1 LTQLKFFRRKDD
13 AKARE
18 EAEPLGGHKMYGSN
32 LRDFILGVQ
41 DGLVNV
47 LGLVLGVATATM
59 STKTVLIAG
68 LAATFAESLAM
79 GAVAYTSTKAYRD
92 FYRSELEREKAHIE
106 QIPDHEREEIYE
118 MFAQKGFKGEEL
130 ESIVQ
135 KITSNKEV
143 WLQIMMAEELKLVP
157 QDNEGPS
164 KSALIVGFSSLLGS
178 IIPLIPYFFIAVES
192 AFLWSF
198 VVSAIFLF
206 AIGAYKAKLTIGS
219 PWKSGI
225 EMLLIGSV
233 AAVAGYLIG
242 MLLGSTLQ

>member
-1 LTQLKFFRRKDD
+1 MKLFKSRDEM
-13 AKARE
+13 KARE
-18 EAEPLGGHKMYGSN
+18 EAEPLGGHKMYGSK

-47 LGLVLGVATATM
+47 LGLLLGVATATM

-92 FYRSELEREKAHIE
+92 FYHSELERERMHIE
-106 QIPDHEREEIYE
+106 QIPDHEREEIHE

-157 QDNEGPS
+157 QDRDGPS
-164 KSALIVGFSSLLGS
+164 RSALIVGFSSLLGS
-178 IIPLIPYFFIAVES
+178 IIPLVPYFFVAVET
-192 AFLWSF
+192 AVWLSF
-198 VVSAIFLF
+198 GVSGISLF

-225 EMLLIGSV
+225 EMFLIGSA

-242 MLLGSTLQ
+242 LVLGTSLQ

>member
-1 LTQLKFFRRKDD
+1 MKLFKSKD
-13 AKARE
+13 KLRARE
-18 EAEPLGGHKMYGSN
+18 EAEPLGGHKMYGSR

-47 LGLVLGVATATM
+47 LGLLLGVATATM

-92 FYRSELEREKAHIE
+92 FYHSELERERMHIE
-106 QIPDHEREEIYE
+106 QIPDHEREEMYE
-118 MFAQKGFKGEEL
+118 IFAQKGFKGEEL
-130 ESIVQ
+130 ESVVQ

-143 WLQIMMAEELKLVP
+143 WLQIMMSEELKLVP
-157 QDNEGPS
+157 QDKDGPS
-164 KSALIVGFSSLLGS
+164 RSALIVGFSSLLGS
-178 IIPLIPYFFIAVES
+178 LIPLMPYFFLAVET
-192 AFLWSF
+192 AVWWSF
-198 VVSAIFLF
+198 GVSGIFLF

-219 PWKSGI
+219 PWKSGV
-225 EMLLIGSV
+225 EMLLIGTA

-242 MLLGSTLQ
+242 LFLGTSIQ

>member
-1 LTQLKFFRRKDD
+1 M
-13 AKARE
+13 KARE
-18 EAEPLGGHKMYGSN
+18 EAEPLGGHKMYGSK

-47 LGLVLGVATATM
+47 LGLLLGVATATM

-92 FYRSELEREKAHIE
+92 FYHSELERERMHIE
-106 QIPDHEREEIYE
+106 QIPDHEREEIHE

-157 QDNEGPS
+157 QDRDGPS
-164 KSALIVGFSSLLGS
+164 RSALIVGFSSLLGS
-178 IIPLIPYFFIAVES
+178 IIPLVPYFFVAVET
-192 AFLWSF
+192 AVWLSF
-198 VVSAIFLF
+198 AVSAIFLF

-225 EMLLIGSV
+225 EMLLIGSA

-242 MLLGSTLQ
+242 LVLGASIQ

>member
-1 LTQLKFFRRKDD
+1 MKLFKSKDELR
-13 AKARE
+13 ARE
-18 EAEPLGGHKMYGSN
+18 EAEPLGGHKMYGSR

-47 LGLVLGVATATM
+47 LGLLLGVATATM

-92 FYRSELEREKAHIE
+92 FYHSELERERMHIE
-106 QIPDHEREEIYE
+106 QIPDHEREEMYE
-118 MFAQKGFKGEEL
+118 IFAQKGFKGEEL
-130 ESIVQ
+130 ESVVQ

-143 WLQIMMAEELKLVP
+143 WLQIMMSEELKLVP
-157 QDNEGPS
+157 QDKDGPS
-164 KSALIVGFSSLLGS
+164 RSALIVGFSSLLGS
-178 IIPLIPYFFIAVES
+178 LIPLMPYFFLAVET
-192 AFLWSF
+192 AVWWSF
-198 VVSAIFLF
+198 GVSGIFLF

-219 PWKSGI
+219 PWKSGV
-225 EMLLIGSV
+225 EMLLIGTA

-242 MLLGSTLQ
+242 LFLGISIQ

>member
-1 LTQLKFFRRKDD
+1 M
-13 AKARE
+13 KARE
-18 EAEPLGGHKMYGSN
+18 EAEPLGGHKMYGSK

-47 LGLVLGVATATM
+47 LGLLLGVATATM

-92 FYRSELEREKAHIE
+92 FYHSELERERMHIE
-106 QIPDHEREEIYE
+106 QIPDHEREEIHE

-157 QDNEGPS
+157 QDRDGPS
-164 KSALIVGFSSLLGS
+164 RSALIVGFSSLLGS
-178 IIPLIPYFFIAVES
+178 IIPLVPYFFVAVET
-192 AFLWSF
+192 AVWLSF
-198 VVSAIFLF
+198 GVSGISLF
-206 AIGAYKAKLTIGS
+206 AIGACKAKLTIGS

-225 EMLLIGSV
+225 EMFLIGSA

-242 MLLGSTLQ
+242 LVLGTSLQ

>member
-1 LTQLKFFRRKDD
+1 M
-13 AKARE
+13 KARE
-18 EAEPLGGHKMYGSN
+18 EAEPLGGHKMYGSK

-47 LGLVLGVATATM
+47 LGLLLGVATATM

-92 FYRSELEREKAHIE
+92 FYHSELERERMHIE
-106 QIPDHEREEIYE
+106 QIPDHEREEIHE

-157 QDNEGPS
+157 QDRDGPS
-164 KSALIVGFSSLLGS
+164 RSALIVGFSSLLGS
-178 IIPLIPYFFIAVES
+178 IIPLVPYFFVAVET
-192 AFLWSF
+192 AVWLSF
-198 VVSAIFLF
+198 GVSGISLF

-225 EMLLIGSV
+225 EMFLIGSA

-242 MLLGSTLQ
+242 LVLGTSLQ

>member
-1 LTQLKFFRRKDD
+1 MQ
-13 AKARE
+13 ARE
-18 EAEPLGGHKMYGSN
+18 EAEPLGGHKTYGSK

-68 LAATFAESLAM
+68 LAATFAESFAM

-92 FYRSELEREKAHIE
+92 FYHSELERERMHIE
-106 QIPDHEREEIYE
+106 QIPEHEREEIHE
-118 MFAQKGFKGEEL
+118 IFAQKGFKGEEL

-157 QDNEGPS
+157 QDKDGPL
-164 KSALIVGFSSLLGS
+164 KSTLIVGFSSLLGS
-178 IIPLIPYFFIAVES
+178 IIPLIPYFFISIET

-198 VVSAIFLF
+198 GVSAVFLF
-206 AIGAYKAKLTIGS
+206 AIGAYKAKLTIGR

-225 EMLLIGSV
+225 EMLLIGS
-233 AAVAGYLIG
+233 AAALAGYVIG
-242 MLLGSTLQ
+242 LLLGTSLQ